1 MLAERAFYCSSS
13 FRALFFGC
21 QPGGFFM
28 EQKHTLEEN
37 GYYAQVTDQLIENI
51 GYQMIRRNWSMKTL
65 ADKADLPYETVKHL
79 MAGKIG
85 RPSFISILK
94 IANALECS
102 LDDLAGRNNPAL
114 EGLRRLADHADGMY
128 QIFAEVEIGKKIRFD
143 KGRCFPDDPDVYA
156 ADPGRKRISTAV
168 FCCGYDH
175 RGPYPWF

>member
-1 MLAERAFYCSSS
+1 MTIKCSQSVHSIIHDNRMLTERAFYCSSS

-21 QPGGFFM
+21 QPGGGFFM

-114 EGLRRLADHADGMY
+114 EALRRLADHADGMY
-128 QIFAEVEIGKKIRFD
+128 QIFAEVEHLLYPNFMMQ
-143 KGRCFPDDPDVYA
+143 KGNN
-156 ADPGRKRISTAV
+156 K
-168 FCCGYDH
+168 
-175 RGPYPWF
+175 

>member
-1 MLAERAFYCSSS
+1 MGSIPTAPGIAGKSEKTISFLAFSCFIHDNKMLAERAFYCSSS
-13 FRALFFGC
+13 FRALFLGC

-114 EGLRRLADHADGMY
+114 EALRRLADHADGMY
-128 QIFAEVEIGKKIRFD
+128 QIFAEVE
-143 KGRCFPDDPDVYA
+143 
-156 ADPGRKRISTAV
+156 
-168 FCCGYDH
+168 H
-175 RGPYPWF
+175 LLYPNFMMQRENNK